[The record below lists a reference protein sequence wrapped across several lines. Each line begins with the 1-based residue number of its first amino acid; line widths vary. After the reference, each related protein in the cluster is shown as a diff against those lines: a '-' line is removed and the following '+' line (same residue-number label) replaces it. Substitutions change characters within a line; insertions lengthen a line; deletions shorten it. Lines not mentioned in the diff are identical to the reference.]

1 MSYVGRHEFDTNPI
15 ILDTNLW
22 KLCCVQFVLARSYQ
36 TFPSLVLARWDNSGR
51 FGLDWMVFRLKMV
64 IQEVMDPY
72 LRCLVF
78 LSENKDVKSSFLFQ
92 QRLHPRSVFV
102 SFLCRRIPYKDTFQ
116 SSWIKFTPIM
126 SINMHPKILKVWDRI
141 LRLLKPSIL
150 DGIWLINQERN
161 RVRGDNLTLK
171 GFWYIIGSY
180 FFNANPKLIFYHV
193 IEYGKNIACFR
204 LLF

>member
-1 MSYVGRHEFDTNPI
+1 MQYLCLHIKKKKKMSYVGRHEFDTNPI

-72 LRCLVF
+72 LWCLVF

-150 DGIWLINQERN
+150 DGIWLIN
-161 RVRGDNLTLK
+161 K
-171 GFWYIIGSY
+171 S
-180 FFNANPKLIFYHV
+180 V
-193 IEYGKNIACFR
+193 IVFVGTTSP
-204 LLF
+204 